1 MSRSRRSACPE
12 RVAPTRA
19 WAKEAVFPAE
29 RFAGAAR
36 RGPEMRSTGEVM
48 AGARPPSA
56 AYARALRA
64 AGRSSRGGKIGPP
77 LQESRAGA
85 TVSPMSDILDVIDEA
100 TAAGEKVAV
109 ATVVSTIRSAPRQP
123 GAKMVVRESGRFVGS
138 VSGGCVEADVV
149 ERARRIFGGDEAA
162 VVHYGVA
169 DSDAWE
175 VGLSCGGEIDVWLE
189 VADPELWRE
198 VGALLDE
205 DGYGMLYTNTATGE
219 KRLERGLLEST
230 GLREDGIFAEV
241 VEGPLRVVIFG
252 AAEAAEHLC
261 AYGKQLGWRTTVV
274 DARPALA
281 TPERVPSAD
290 EVIKAWPDQVVDR
303 IDERTVV
310 VTLSHEERLD
320 IPAVAAALERN
331 ARYVGAIGAKRT
343 QERRRAALSEQGF
356 SQADLDRIHGPAG
369 IDLGG
374 RSPAQIALAIAAE
387 IVAVTSGGLKK
398 DLAPA

>member
-1 MSRSRRSACPE
+1 
-12 RVAPTRA
+12 
-19 WAKEAVFPAE
+19 
-29 RFAGAAR
+29 
-36 RGPEMRSTGEVM
+36 MR
-48 AGARPPSA
+48 
-56 AYARALRA
+56 
-64 AGRSSRGGKIGPP
+64 
-77 LQESRAGA
+77 
-85 TVSPMSDILDVIDEA
+85 DILDVIDEA
-100 TAAGEKVAV
+100 AAAGEKAAV

-149 ERARRIFGGDEAA
+149 ERARLLFAGGDPS

-169 DSDAWE
+169 DSEAWE

-189 VADPELWRE
+189 VADHDLWSE
-198 VGALLDE
+198 VRTLLDE
-205 DGYGMLYTNTATGE
+205 DGYGMLYTNTVTGE
-219 KRLERGLLEST
+219 KRLERGVLEGT
-230 GLREDGIFAEV
+230 GLRDDGIFAEV

-261 AYGKQLGWRTTVV
+261 AYGAQLGWRTTVV

-281 TPERVPSAD
+281 TPERIPSAD
-290 EVIKAWPDQVVDR
+290 EIINAWPDQVLDR

-356 SQADLDRIHGPAG
+356 SEADLGRIHGPAG

-374 RSPAQIALAIAAE
+374 RAPAQIALAIAAE

-398 DLAPA
+398 DKAAAAA